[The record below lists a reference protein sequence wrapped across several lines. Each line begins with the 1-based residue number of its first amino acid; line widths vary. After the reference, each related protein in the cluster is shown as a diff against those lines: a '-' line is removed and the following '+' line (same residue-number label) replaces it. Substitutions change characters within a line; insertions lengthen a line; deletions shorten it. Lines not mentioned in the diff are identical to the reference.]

1 MSQKKIINPLYVS
14 SIFKQEAAIG
24 FRVRRGGGLFIVD
37 MTKSYCRSDF
47 YGTYNRG
54 GFRICLKLKLK

>member
-37 MTKSYCRSDF
+37 ISKSYYRYDSYSRDK
-47 YGTYNRG
+47 RG
-54 GFRICLKLKLK
+54 GFRICLKLK